1 MMIKKLLVLAMLLT
15 VATTTFGQVDKE
27 YTQTLRKMFE
37 VSGSEESYQA
47 VIKQMI
53 SMYKQQY
60 SMVKADVW
68 EELEKEV
75 LKTSLDNLTEML
87 APVYQKYMNLEDLRE
102 LIKFYQTPVGK
113 KFAKN
118 TPFIMQESMQVGQ
131 EWGMQIG
138 QDFIKKMKEKG
149 Y

>member
-1 MMIKKLLVLAMLLT
+1 MIKKLLVLAMLLT